1 MCVGAPEALLSRVA
15 DIASATGRSPPF
27 RPALA
32 KDVELS
38 DGLMVLA
45 LEAVEAYAAAAPTP
59 KPSGVEQKR
68 IMALLVAD
76 AMGFQRVLAGDD
88 VTRAGKRIHKQA
100 NKVRDE
106 LAAACSETAA
116 ARADACAAA
125 ATDSKL
131 QEALATALAEIDDK
145 ELTDVSKLAYEPYIG
160 FHEITG
166 GVAAAPALAAT
177 RRTFKLP
184 GEAIVP
190 KLPGWMQVQLEEEGC
205 RELKSALADMPN
217 LCDGFTEGLP
227 AREEDAGDVL
237 PVVCSVLGFVA
248 GRLQLAQQ
256 LHAAALTTERER
268 VAELEGDCER
278 MRAEVWEMRQR
289 SWEVD
294 AEIAGLQKGRDEAV
308 AAETALRATI
318 CQMYSEARSHS

>member
-59 KPSGVEQKR
+59 KPNGVEQKR

-100 NKVRDE
+100 KKVRDE

-116 ARADACAAA
+116 ARADAYAAA

-145 ELTDVSKLAYEPYIG
+145 ELTDFSKLAYELYIG
-160 FHEITG
+160 FHEIAG
-166 GVAAAPALAAT
+166 GVAAAPALAVT
-177 RRTFKLP
+177 RRTNKLP

-190 KLPGWMQVQLEEEGC
+190 KLPGWMKVQLEEEGC
-205 RELKSALADMPN
+205 RELKSAL
-217 LCDGFTEGLP
+217 
-227 AREEDAGDVL
+227 R
-237 PVVCSVLGFVA
+237 
-248 GRLQLAQQ
+248 
-256 LHAAALTTERER
+256 ALWPS
-268 VAELEGDCER
+268 G
-278 MRAEVWEMRQR
+278 
-289 SWEVD
+289 
-294 AEIAGLQKGRDEAV
+294 
-308 AAETALRATI
+308 
-318 CQMYSEARSHS
+318 